1 MLPTSESVRALAAR
15 LVRDDLIIFP
25 VRHHSPACSWQLHQL
40 LSETRPSTILV
51 EGPRSFTS
59 LIPQLVHP
67 EARMPLA
74 IYTYAVFKAKSDELP
89 PRHAAY
95 YPFCDHSPELVALKA
110 AQASGIPARF
120 IDLDFA
126 EQCQLEQMH
135 EDGEARSLLQERH
148 FRRSR
153 YLAALAQRLGCRD
166 HEEMWEHLFEAPVG
180 TRSVRQHLDDMTA
193 YCHLARTE
201 CTDAEL
207 AADGTLQREAQ
218 MCGHIRDALA
228 ARAEGDGPVLAVVG
242 GFHAVAI
249 PHMLA
254 NMLADTLSAADTP
267 RREAISRSAISEE
280 SSALIRYSFDRLD
293 RLNGYAAGMRSPAWY
308 QQVWERTLKHKG
320 GSRPGP
326 RVRQDVALSFLFDI
340 ALELRERHGLPLP
353 MPTLTAAYEHVL
365 QLVALRQRHG
375 PVRDDVLDAV
385 MSCFIKGEADADGAI
400 VIATANRALSGQAM
414 GRVPPGG
421 PRPPLV
427 KDFEY
432 RARRQR
438 LKIDDSQPRRSVLDI
453 YRRAEHRVTS
463 RLFHGLTFLGVPLAV
478 RTAGPDFANGTGLD
492 RLQEHWE
499 YTYSPVTEAALIEA
513 SIYGATVPL
522 AVANRFLERLE
533 RLEASNEGRDAQTSA
548 MLLVSA
554 CVLGLHDHLH
564 RVIRSLADAIAGDA
578 RFESAAGAAG
588 SLGLLW
594 ESREPLEA
602 RDVPELMALL
612 RAAYERAV
620 YLGRDMRGASGDGQE
635 LINGLE
641 KLRELLLSD
650 AGRELD
656 AALYWD
662 LLGTLQASHDMAA
675 VRGAAS
681 GLLYGARRISE
692 SDLSGAVEGHLNGM
706 LPAHDAVAF
715 LRGLLHTAREVA
727 WQQPTLL
734 SVLDRLLQQ
743 WSESD
748 FIATL
753 PELRLAFAAM
763 TPKETDRIAQAV
775 AQLHGAE
782 DLGRLVHYDLSA
794 GQLHANLAV
803 TQQVMDVLSAD
814 DLQAWVS

>member
-1 MLPTSESVRALAAR
+1 MVPTSESVRALAAR

-25 VRHHSPACSWQLHQL
+25 VRHHSPACSWQLHRL
-40 LSETRPSTILV
+40 LGETRPGTILV

-74 IYTYAVFKAKSDELP
+74 VYTYAVFKAKSNEVP

-95 YPFCDHSPELVALKA
+95 YPFCDHSPELVALRA
-110 AQASGIPARF
+110 AHEIGIPARF

-135 EDGEARSLLQERH
+135 EDEEARSLLQERH
-148 FRRSR
+148 LRRSR

-166 HEEMWEHLFEAPVG
+166 HEEMWEHLFEAPVA

-193 YCHLARTE
+193 YCHLARIE
-201 CTDAEL
+201 YTDAEL
-207 AADGTLQREAQ
+207 VADGTLQREAE

-228 ARAEGDGPVLAVVG
+228 ARAEGDGPVLVVVG
-242 GFHAVAI
+242 GFHAVAL
-249 PHMLA
+249 PDMLA
-254 NMLADTLSAADTP
+254 ELSAGP
-267 RREAISRSAISEE
+267 RERQAMSRSAISEE

-293 RLNGYAAGMRSPAWY
+293 RLNGYAAGMKSPAWH
-308 QQVWERTLKHKG
+308 QQVWERTLKYKG
-320 GSRPGP
+320 ASLPGP
-326 RVRQDVALSFLFDI
+326 RVRQDVALSLLFDI

-353 MPTLTAAYEHVL
+353 LPTLTAAYEHVL
-365 QLVALRQRHG
+365 QLVTLRQRHG

-385 MSCFIKGEADADGAI
+385 VSCFVKGEADGDGTI
-400 VIATANRALSGQAM
+400 VLATANRALSGQAV

-421 PRPPLV
+421 TRPPLAR
-427 KDFEY
+427 DFEY

-463 RLFHGLTFLGVPLAV
+463 RLLHGLTFLGVPFAT
-478 RTAGPDFANGTGLD
+478 RTAGPDFASGTGLD
-492 RLQEHWE
+492 RMQEHWE

-513 SIYGATVPL
+513 SVYGATVPL

-533 RLEASNEGRDAQTSA
+533 RLEASNEGRDAGTSA

-564 RVIRSLADAIAGDA
+564 RVTRSLADAIGSDA
-578 RFESAAGAAG
+578 RFESAADAAG

-602 RDVPELMALL
+602 RDVPELMPLL

-620 YLGRDMRGASGDGQE
+620 YLGRDLRGASGDGQQ
-635 LINGLE
+635 LIHGLE
-641 KLRELLLSD
+641 RLRELLLSD
-650 AGRELD
+650 AGKELD
-656 AALYWD
+656 ASLYWD
-662 LLGTLQASHDMAA
+662 LIGALQASHEMAA
-675 VRGAAS
+675 VRGAAA
-681 GLLYGARRISE
+681 GLQYGARRICE
-692 SDLSGAVEGHLNGM
+692 SDLSVAVAGHLNGM
-706 LPAHDAVAF
+706 LPIHDAVAF

-727 WQQPTLL
+727 WQQPALL

-743 WSESD
+743 WGDRD
-748 FIATL
+748 FIAAL

-775 AQLHGAE
+775 AQLQGAE
-782 DLGRLVHYDLSA
+782 GLGRLVHYDLSA
-794 GQLHANLAV
+794 EQLNANLAV
-803 TQQVMDVLSAD
+803 TQQVIDVLNAD